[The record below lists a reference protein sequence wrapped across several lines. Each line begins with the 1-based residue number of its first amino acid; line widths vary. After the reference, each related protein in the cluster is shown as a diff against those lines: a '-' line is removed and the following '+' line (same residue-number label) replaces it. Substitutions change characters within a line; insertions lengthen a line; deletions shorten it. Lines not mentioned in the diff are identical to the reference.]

1 MLVMLIMLT
10 MLTVVILA
18 IVMQNLSDISCM
30 QGGVVRVVGVVAG
43 LHKSEERVAVG
54 GVQTKVSDQTWRTW
68 WW

>member
-10 MLTVVILA
+10 MLTVVM
-18 IVMQNLSDISCM
+18 VMRNLSDISCM

-43 LHKSEERVAVG
+43 LHKPEERVAVG

>member
-1 MLVMLIMLT
+1 MLFMLIILT
-10 MLTVVILA
+10 MLTVVM
-18 IVMQNLSDISCM
+18 VMRNLSDISCM

-43 LHKSEERVAVG
+43 LHKPEERMAVG

>member
-1 MLVMLIMLT
+1 MLIMLT
-10 MLTVVILA
+10 MLTVVM
-18 IVMQNLSDISCM
+18 VMRNLSDISCM

-43 LHKSEERVAVG
+43 LHKPEERVAVG

>member
-10 MLTVVILA
+10 MLTVLM
-18 IVMQNLSDISCM
+18 VMRNLSDISCM

-43 LHKSEERVAVG
+43 LHKSEEGVAVC

>member
-1 MLVMLIMLT
+1 MLIMLT
-10 MLTVVILA
+10 MLTVVM
-18 IVMQNLSDISCM
+18 VMRNLSDISCM

>member
-1 MLVMLIMLT
+1 MLIMLT
-10 MLTVVILA
+10 MLTVLM
-18 IVMQNLSDISCM
+18 VMRNLSDISCM

-43 LHKSEERVAVG
+43 LHKSEEGVAVR